1 MLFVLRESGVQ
12 MLTVTRY
19 SVGWIEVDPSVSLFF
34 LVLVHIGHHLTL
46 ARSSHRDMRL
56 YAQDSAM
63 LALCVF
69 YMSHRINTCPPLSLS
84 YLTQRSMEFR
94 NATQISSIMGSM
106 HVCFVFGGERCTY
119 K

>member
-1 MLFVLRESGVQ
+1 MGLGSMLFVLRESGVQ

-69 YMSHRINTCPPLSLS
+69 YMSHRINTRPPLSLS
-84 YLTQRSMEFR
+84 YLTHITRTVV
-94 NATQISSIMGSM
+94 ALHGWG
-106 HVCFVFGGERCTY
+106 VVP